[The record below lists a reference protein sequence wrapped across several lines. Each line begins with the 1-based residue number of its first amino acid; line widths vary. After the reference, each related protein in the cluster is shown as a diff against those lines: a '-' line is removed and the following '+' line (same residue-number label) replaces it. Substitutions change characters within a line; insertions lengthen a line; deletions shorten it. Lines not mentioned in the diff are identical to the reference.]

1 MDLFSTSNNKAVVL
15 WFSGLS
21 GSGKTTIALSLK
33 DVLVE
38 KGKKVDILDGDV
50 VRGLLNRR
58 LGFSRN
64 DIREN
69 NMSIAKLASKRLA
82 DYDLI
87 LVPIIAPYNE
97 DRIMAKNIIGSNNFI
112 EIFIKTPLEQCI
124 KRDPK
129 GLYKKALN
137 GEINNFIGICDK
149 TPYEEPSSPDIIIE
163 TTKLSIVEAVNSI
176 LDNLKYT

>member
-1 MDLFSTSNNKAVVL
+1 MNFFYTGNNKAVVL

-50 VRGLLNRR
+50 VRGLLNRH

-64 DIREN
+64 DIRKN

-82 DYDLI
+82 DFDLI
-87 LVPIIAPYNE
+87 LVITHIEELKEAFPV
-97 DRIMAKNIIGSNNFI
+97 RIDVTKTDQVGSRF
-112 EIFIKTPLEQCI
+112 ELTW
-124 KRDPK
+124 
-129 GLYKKALN
+129 A
-137 GEINNFIGICDK
+137 
-149 TPYEEPSSPDIIIE
+149 
-163 TTKLSIVEAVNSI
+163 
-176 LDNLKYT
+176 